1 MSRLRLLAD
10 DLTGALD
17 SAAQF
22 VPTEGR
28 VPTLWAPPGHL
39 PWPAAIDA
47 GTRELDAAQAA
58 ALTRRLSPMLDD
70 ADPAFRKID
79 SLLRGHVAA
88 EIAACVRGFAHCVI
102 APAFPAQGRV
112 TRAGRQFV
120 ADGEGWRAIGFDL
133 PASLREVG
141 LDVALRRPGDAAPEG
156 ASLWDAETESD
167 LDQVVAECRCLS
179 GRVLWCGSAGLAG
192 ALAGRAAV
200 PRPELRGPLLGLIGS
215 ENPASV
221 AQLSAAWSRVRRIT
235 RGDAEEAARI
245 ARLLAR
251 DSAVVVAAVVP
262 PGLTRAHAAQHIAG
276 CFTGVLARIDPP
288 GTLLVAGGETLRMTC
303 VALGAGR
310 LDVDGQLM
318 PGIPTAVL
326 RGGAWDGL
334 RVVSKSG
341 AFGDAGLLARL
352 LALPRLGDFE

>member
-1 MSRLRLLAD
+1 MSRLRILAD

-22 VPTEGR
+22 VPTEGK
-28 VPTLWAPPGHL
+28 VPTVWAPPSHL

-47 GTRELDAAQAA
+47 GTRELEAAEAA
-58 ALTRRLSPMLDD
+58 ALTRRLSPVLDE

-88 EIAACVRGFAHCVI
+88 EIAACVRSFAHCVI
-102 APAFPAQGRV
+102 APAFPAHGRI
-112 TRAGRQFV
+112 TRAGRQLV
-120 ADGEGWRAIGFDL
+120 AEGEAWRPVDL
-133 PASLREVG
+133 DLTAALRAVG
-141 LDVALRRPGDAAPEG
+141 ISVKPRRPGDAAPEG

-192 ALAGRAAV
+192 ALAGRAPV
-200 PRPELRGPLLGLIGS
+200 LRPVLRGPLLGLIGS
-215 ENPASV
+215 EHPASV
-221 AQLSAAWSRVRRIT
+221 AQLSAAWSRVRRVT

-251 DSAVVVAAVVP
+251 DGAVVVASVVP
-262 PGLTRAHAAQHIAG
+262 PGLARGHAAQHIAG
-276 CFTGVLARIDPP
+276 CFTGLLARMGPP
-288 GTLLVAGGETLRMTC
+288 GTLLVAGGETLRMVC
-303 VALGAGR
+303 MALGAGR
-310 LDVDGQLM
+310 LDVDGQLV
-318 PGIPTAVL
+318 PGVPTSVM

-352 LALPRLGDFE
+352 LALPRLGETG

>member
-1 MSRLRLLAD
+1 MSRLRILAD

-28 VPTLWAPPGHL
+28 VPTVWAPPSHL
-39 PWPAAIDA
+39 PWPAAIDT

-58 ALTRRLSPMLDD
+58 ALTRRLSPVLDE

-102 APAFPAQGRV
+102 APAFPAQGRI
-112 TRAGRQFV
+112 TRAGRQLV
-120 ADGEGWRAIGFDL
+120 AEGAGWRPVGPDL
-133 PASLREVG
+133 AAALREVG
-141 LDVALRRPGDAAPEG
+141 VTVRLRRPGDAAPDG
-156 ASLWDAETESD
+156 ASLWDAETDSD
-167 LDQVVAECRCLS
+167 LDQLVAECRCLP

-192 ALAGRAAV
+192 ALAGRASV
-200 PRPELRGPLLGLIGS
+200 PQPALRGPVLGLIGS
-215 ENPASV
+215 EHPASV
-221 AQLSAAWSRVRRIT
+221 AQLSAAWSRVRRVT

-251 DSAVVVAAVVP
+251 DGAVVVATVVP
-262 PGLTRAHAAQHIAG
+262 PGLARAHAARHIAG
-276 CFTGVLARIDPP
+276 CFGGLLARMDPP
-288 GTLLVAGGETLRMTC
+288 ETLLVAGGETLRMVC
-303 VALGAGR
+303 GALGAGR

-318 PGIPTAVL
+318 PGIPTSVL
-326 RGGAWDGL
+326 RGGVWDGL

-352 LALPRLGDFE
+352 LALPRLGETG

>member
-1 MSRLRLLAD
+1 VSRLRILAD

-28 VPTLWAPPGHL
+28 IPTVWAPPNTL

-47 GTRELDAAQAA
+47 GTRELNAKEAA
-58 ALTRRLSPMLDD
+58 ALMRRLAPVLDE
-70 ADPAFRKID
+70 ADPSFRKID

-88 EIAACVRGFAHCVI
+88 EISTCLRGFAHCVI

-120 ADGEGWRAIGFDL
+120 ADGEGWREVGPDL
-133 PASLREVG
+133 AASLRELG
-141 LDVALRRPGDAAPEG
+141 LNIVLCRPGDSAPEG
-156 ASLWDAETESD
+156 ASLWDAEVESD
-167 LDQVVAECRCLS
+167 LDLVVAKCRCLPN
-179 GRVLWCGSAGLAG
+179 RVLWCGSAGLAG
-192 ALAGRAAV
+192 ALAGRA
-200 PRPELRGPLLGLIGS
+200 PIPQPQLRGPILGLVGS
-215 ENPASV
+215 DHPASV

-245 ARLLAR
+245 ARLLA
-251 DSAVVVAAVVP
+251 SNGAVIVAAVMP
-262 PGLTRAHAAQHIAG
+262 PGLTRAHAARHIAG
-276 CFTGVLARIDPP
+276 CFTNLLARLDPP
-288 GTLLVAGGETLRMTC
+288 GTLLVTGGETLRMVC

-352 LALPRLGDFE
+352 LALPRLGDTA

>member
-1 MSRLRLLAD
+1 MSRLRILAD

-22 VPTEGR
+22 VPTEGK
-28 VPTLWAPPGHL
+28 VPTVWAPPSHL

-47 GTRELDAAQAA
+47 GTRELDLLQAA
-58 ALTRRLSPMLDD
+58 ALTRRLSPVLDD

-88 EIAACVRGFAHCVI
+88 EIAACVRGFAHCVV
-102 APAFPAQGRV
+102 APAFPGQGRI

-120 ADGEGWRAIGFDL
+120 SEAEGWRVVGPDL
-133 PASLREVG
+133 ATSLREVG
-141 LDVALRRPGDAAPEG
+141 LDVALCRPGDTAPDG

-192 ALAGRAAV
+192 ALAGRAAI
-200 PRPELRGPLLGLIGS
+200 PQPLLRGPILGLVGS
-215 ENPASV
+215 EHPASI

-251 DSAVVVAAVVP
+251 DGAVVVAAVVP
-262 PGLTRAHAAQHIAG
+262 PGVTRAHAAQHIAG
-276 CFTGVLARIDPP
+276 CFTNLLARTDPP
-288 GTLLVAGGETLRMTC
+288 GTLLAAGGETLRMIC
-303 VALGAGR
+303 VAVGAGR

-318 PGIPTAVL
+318 PGIPTAIL
-326 RGGAWDGL
+326 RGGTWDGL

-352 LALPRLGDFE
+352 LALPRSGGTA